1 MSFDPGGGAVE
12 EGCFPTDHQGIVLQL
27 IPILEQELGVQVE
40 EEQVEYGANFQASEE
55 I

>member
-40 EEQVEYGANFQASEE
+40 EQAEYGANFQVSKE